1 MKAQLAVGYHQ
12 VNGLV
17 AQQAFRLV
25 TTGETQGGLNDGK
38 DGPLS
43 IPARTIEEPPPS
55 VMQRSL
61 IHLRGVRCDMQPVNC
76 RQFGGKLQ
84 GRTA

>member
-17 AQQAFRLV
+17 ARQAFRLV

-38 DGPLS
+38 EGPLS
-43 IPARTIEEPPPS
+43 IPARTIEEPD
-55 VMQRSL
+55 
-61 IHLRGVRCDMQPVNC
+61 H
-76 RQFGGKLQ
+76 
-84 GRTA
+84 

>member
-1 MKAQLAVGYHQ
+1 MMAQLAVGYHQ

-25 TTGETQGGLNDGK
+25 TTGETQDGPNDGK

-43 IPARTIEEPPPS
+43 DPARTIAGPPLS

-61 IHLRGVRCDMQPVNC
+61 IHLRGLR
-76 RQFGGKLQ
+76 
-84 GRTA
+84 